1 METTRLDAAR
11 VPEHRGNTRNRRH
24 AQAYFEEVVPG
35 SQIESKRVRK
45 CMLYYYLE
53 DDCLQV
59 FEPCEENS
67 GLPQGCLVRR
77 HRVPKP
83 DGTFYGMSDL
93 QIGAVIDVYRKMIH
107 IYDCDDFTRRTLTE
121 RGLPVSNRLPSV
133 AVSSLPLTPSTRR
146 RVDGVRLAR

>member
-1 METTRLDAAR
+1 MEVGGFFFEFEAIRTEPRC
-11 VPEHRGNTRNRRH
+11 P
-24 AQAYFEEVVPG
+24 AQAYFEEDVPG

-83 DGTFYGMSDL
+83 DGSFSGWP
-93 QIGAVIDVYRKMIH
+93 
-107 IYDCDDFTRRTLTE
+107 IYKL
-121 RGLPVSNRLPSV
+121 GL
-133 AVSSLPLTPSTRR
+133 
-146 RVDGVRLAR
+146 